1 MKLSHKKH
9 KEFIKDNKL
18 ILKKQQRFNNDKHN
32 GFTKE
37 INKIALEDIKYYK
50 RKTTENNITQFGQKF
65 MTFHTE
71 Y

>member
-18 ILKKQQRFNNDKHN
+18 ILKKQQRFNNDKYN

-50 RKTTENNITQFGQKF
+50 RKTT
-65 MTFHTE
+65 
-71 Y
+71 

>member
-1 MKLSHKKH
+1 M
-9 KEFIKDNKL
+9 
-18 ILKKQQRFNNDKHN
+18 ILKKQQIFNNDKHN